1 MTNGS
6 RALAIK
12 EGISK
17 LFSVFAE
24 FCVIIIEFI
33 CGKSTSK
40 SELLGIID
48 PILSRIVSRLLL
60 TERRLEKW
68 QK

>member
-1 MTNGS
+1 MTDGS
-6 RALAIK
+6 CALAIK
-12 EGISK
+12 EGIFK
-17 LFSVFAE
+17 FFSVFSE

-40 SELLGIID
+40 SELLGIIYL
-48 PILSRIVSRLLL
+48 ILSRIVSRLLL

>member
-6 RALAIK
+6 CALVIK
-12 EGISK
+12 EKISE
-17 LFSVFAE
+17 LFSIFAE

-40 SELLGIID
+40 SGLLDIIYL
-48 PILSRIVSRLLL
+48 ILSRIVSRLLL
-60 TERRLEKW
+60 MECRLEKW